1 MAIAKSP
8 SRTAPI
14 RILTA
19 VPVCDGHDSAVT
31 TINIELARHGIEV
44 IYLGYH
50 QSVGAI
56 VRAAIQEDANVVGL
70 SSYNGGHI
78 VFFKEVADQLKR
90 SGNGDIPVFGGG
102 GGTITK
108 ADERVM
114 KRQGTDRIFF
124 AGTPLADIMAIIQR
138 DYARITKPNAKFKGD
153 RALAR
158 AITLAESAAF
168 GETQGGARTMGGL
181 SLKRSAKSRR
191 APAKTAFV
199 VGVAGPGGAGKSTL
213 IDELTSRFLNHV
225 PHGRIALLAN
235 DPSHP
240 DSGGAILGD
249 RVSAIY
255 AQDDRVF
262 FRSLATRGSLTGLS
276 AAAPAAI
283 DILKQSG
290 EFDLILVESV
300 GVGQESDPFRVF
312 GKEQKL
318 VDATLFVLAPH
329 YGGLIQLQK
338 IALLNGADLVA
349 LNKCDHPMAHTA
361 KAEIQARLHQNA
373 KDQTLHPTTAAKH
386 FDPGVDALFA
396 AIAELAGLKVGT
408 VIPDRPDYDT
418 GGERPCHLEIEGGP
432 DLRAGRVESPTT
444 KKHQKGGA
452 VIPNR
457 PSRAPKRTS
466 SAPLIKSRSRLTP
479 SRAKKGGRS

>member
-1 MAIAKSP
+1 MAAAKS
-8 SRTAPI
+8 TAPL

-31 TINIELARHGIEV
+31 TINIELARHGLEV

-50 QSVGAI
+50 QSASAI
-56 VRAAIQEDANVVGL
+56 VRAAIQEDVNVVGL

-78 VFFKEVADQLKR
+78 VFFKEVADQLKK

-102 GGTITK
+102 GGTITH

-114 KRQGTDRIFF
+114 KRQGTDRIYF
-124 AGTPLADIMAIIQR
+124 AGTPLEQMMAEIKR
-138 DYARITKPNAKFKGD
+138 DYARAAKPHALFKGD

-158 AITLAESAAF
+158 AITIAES
-168 GETQGGARTMGGL
+168 GATRY
-181 SLKRSAKSRR
+181 SLLATRYSTGAPRRSY
-191 APAKTAFV
+191 V
-199 VGVAGPGGAGKSTL
+199 IGVAGPGGAGKSTL
-213 IDELTSRFLNHV
+213 IDELTSRFLRAS
-225 PHGRIALLAN
+225 PTGRIALLAN

-255 AQDDRVF
+255 AQDERVF

-283 DILKQSG
+283 DILKASG

-300 GVGQESDPFRVF
+300 GVGQESDPFRIF
-312 GKEQKL
+312 GAGPKL
-318 VDATLFVLAPH
+318 VDATLFVLAPY

-361 KAEIQARLHQNA
+361 RAEIQARLNQNG
-373 KDQTLHPTTAAKH
+373 KGQTLHATTAARH
-386 FDPGVDALFA
+386 FDPGVDALYA
-396 AIAELAGLKVGT
+396 AIHAIA
-408 VIPDRPDYDT
+408 T
-418 GGERPCHLEIEGGP
+418 GG
-432 DLRAGRVESPTT
+432 
-444 KKHQKGGA
+444 
-452 VIPNR
+452 
-457 PSRAPKRTS
+457 
-466 SAPLIKSRSRLTP
+466 
-479 SRAKKGGRS
+479 AK

>member
-1 MAIAKSP
+1 MAAAHFP
-8 SRTAPI
+8 RNAAPL

-50 QSVGAI
+50 QSASAI
-56 VRAAIQEDANVVGL
+56 VRAAIQEDVNVVGL

-78 VFFKEVADQLKR
+78 VFFKEVADQLRK
-90 SGNGDIPVFGGG
+90 SGNADIPVFGGG
-102 GGTITK
+102 GGTITH

-114 KRQGTDRIFF
+114 KRQGTDRIYF
-124 AGTPLADIMAIIQR
+124 AGTPLDTMMAGIKR
-138 DYARITKPNAKFKGD
+138 DYARAAKLNRKFKGD

-158 AITLAESAAF
+158 AITMAEDNVTGGTRPPDAFRKSAS
-168 GETQGGARTMGGL
+168 GTP
-181 SLKRSAKSRR
+181 RSTKKK
-191 APAKTAFV
+191 PFI

-213 IDELTSRFLNHV
+213 IDELTSRFLRSN
-225 PHGRIALLAN
+225 PTGRIALLAN

-283 DILKQSG
+283 DILKNSG
-290 EFDLILVESV
+290 EFDLIFVESV
-300 GVGQESDPFRVF
+300 GVGQESDPFRIF
-312 GKEQKL
+312 GQGPKL
-318 VDATLFVLAPH
+318 VDATLFVLAPY

-361 KAEIQARLHQNA
+361 RAEIQARLDQNG
-373 KDQTLHPTTAAKH
+373 KNQVLHPTTAAKH
-386 FDPGVDALFA
+386 YDPGVDILYA
-396 AIAELAGLKVGT
+396 AIARLGRLGES
-408 VIPDRPDYDT
+408 T
-418 GGERPCHLEIEGGP
+418 GGEKPCMME
-432 DLRAGRVESPTT
+432 V
-444 KKHQKGGA
+444 
-452 VIPNR
+452 
-457 PSRAPKRTS
+457 S
-466 SAPLIKSRSRLTP
+466 S
-479 SRAKKGGRS
+479 

>member
-1 MAIAKSP
+1 MAVAKS
-8 SRTAPI
+8 SRATTPL

-19 VPVCDGHDSAVT
+19 VPICDGHDSAVT

-50 QSVGAI
+50 QSISAI
-56 VRAAIQEDANVVGL
+56 ARAAIQEDVNVVGL

-78 VFFKEVADQLKR
+78 VFFNEVVDQLKR
-90 SGNGDIPVFGGG
+90 TGNGDIPVFGGG

-108 ADERVM
+108 ADERIM
-114 KRQGTDRIFF
+114 QRQGTDRIFF
-124 AGTPLADIMAIIQR
+124 AGTPLKEIMALIQR
-138 DYARITKPNAKFKGD
+138 EYARVAKRDPKLKGD

-158 AITLAESAAF
+158 AITLAES
-168 GETQGGARTMGGL
+168 GGAAPTMKPTGA
-181 SLKRSAKSRR
+181 AKS
-191 APAKTAFV
+191 FV

-213 IDELTSRFLNHV
+213 IDELTSRFLQRT
-225 PHGRIALLAN
+225 PTGRIALLAN

-283 DILKQSG
+283 EVLRQSG

-300 GVGQESDPFRVF
+300 GVGQESDPFQTF
-312 GKEQKL
+312 GSKGKL

-338 IALLNGADLVA
+338 IALLSGADLVT

-361 KAEIQARLHQNA
+361 KAEIQARLNQNG
-373 KDQTLHPTTAAKH
+373 KGQTLHATTAAKH

-396 AIAELAGLKVGT
+396 AIAGLAGLECSK
-408 VIPDRPDYDT
+408 
-418 GGERPCHLEIEGGP
+418 GGEKPCHLEI
-432 DLRAGRVESPTT
+432 
-444 KKHQKGGA
+444 
-452 VIPNR
+452 
-457 PSRAPKRTS
+457 PS
-466 SAPLIKSRSRLTP
+466 
-479 SRAKKGGRS
+479 

>member
-1 MAIAKSP
+1 MAAAKTP
-8 SRTAPI
+8 RPGAPL

-50 QSVGAI
+50 QSASAI
-56 VRAAIQEDANVVGL
+56 VRAAIQEDVNVVGL

-78 VFFKEVADQLKR
+78 VFFKEVADQLRK
-90 SGNGDIPVFGGG
+90 SGNADIPVFGGG
-102 GGTITK
+102 GGTITH
-108 ADERVM
+108 ADARVM
-114 KRQGTDRIFF
+114 QRQGTDRIYF
-124 AGTPLADIMAIIQR
+124 AGTPLDQMMAEIKR
-138 DYARITKPNAKFKGD
+138 DYARAAKPNPKFKGD
-153 RALAR
+153 RVLAR
-158 AITLAESAAF
+158 AITIAE
-168 GETQGGARTMGGL
+168 GGARAPRGL
-181 SLKRSAKSRR
+181 PKPARSAGSTKKS
-191 APAKTAFV
+191 FI

-213 IDELTSRFLNHV
+213 IDELTSRFLRAN
-225 PHGRIALLAN
+225 PAGRIALLAN

-283 DILKQSG
+283 DILKASG

-300 GVGQESDPFRVF
+300 GVGQESDPFRIF
-312 GKEQKL
+312 GQGPKL
-318 VDATLFVLAPH
+318 VDATLFVLAPY

-338 IALLNGADLVA
+338 IALLNGADFVA

-361 KAEIQARLHQNA
+361 KAEIQARLNQNGKGQA
-373 KDQTLHPTTAAKH
+373 LHATTAAKH

-396 AIAELAGLKVGT
+396 AIAKFGDLPVS
-408 VIPDRPDYDT
+408 T
-418 GGERPCHLEIEGGP
+418 GGEKACHLE
-432 DLRAGRVESPTT
+432 VSP
-444 KKHQKGGA
+444 
-452 VIPNR
+452 
-457 PSRAPKRTS
+457 
-466 SAPLIKSRSRLTP
+466 
-479 SRAKKGGRS
+479 

>member
-1 MAIAKSP
+1 M
-8 SRTAPI
+8 TAARSHASACPL

-19 VPVCDGHDSAVT
+19 VPICDGHDSAVT

-50 QSVGAI
+50 QSASAI
-56 VRAAIQEDANVVGL
+56 VRAAIQEDVNVVGL

-78 VFFKEVADQLKR
+78 VFFKEVVDQLKKLR
-90 SGNGDIPVFGGG
+90 SGDIPVFGGG
-102 GGTITK
+102 GGTITH
-108 ADERVM
+108 ADERLM

-124 AGTPLADIMAIIQR
+124 AGTPLDDIMAVIKR
-138 DYARITKPNAKFKGD
+138 DYDRAAKPNAKFKGD

-158 AITLAESAAF
+158 AITIAEGNPGRAGPLGPPKHAA
-168 GETQGGARTMGGL
+168 R
-181 SLKRSAKSRR
+181 
-191 APAKTAFV
+191 PAVTPHPKKTFV

-213 IDELTSRFLNHV
+213 IDELTSRFLRRC
-225 PHGRIALLAN
+225 PTGRIAILAN

-255 AQDDRVF
+255 SQDDRVF

-283 DILKQSG
+283 DILKKSG
-290 EFDLILVESV
+290 AFDLILVESV
-300 GVGQESDPFRVF
+300 GVGQESDPFRIY
-312 GKEQKL
+312 GKGPQL

-329 YGGLIQLQK
+329 YGGRIQLQK
-338 IALLNGADLVA
+338 IALLTGADLVA

-361 KAEIQARLHQNA
+361 RAEIQARLDQNG
-373 KDQTLHPTTAAKH
+373 KNQKLHATTAAKH

-396 AIAELAGLKVGT
+396 ALARLGDLPVS
-408 VIPDRPDYDT
+408 T
-418 GGERPCHLEIEGGP
+418 GGEKACQLE
-432 DLRAGRVESPTT
+432 VSP
-444 KKHQKGGA
+444 
-452 VIPNR
+452 
-457 PSRAPKRTS
+457 
-466 SAPLIKSRSRLTP
+466 
-479 SRAKKGGRS
+479 

>member
-1 MAIAKSP
+1 MAAAKSP
-8 SRTAPI
+8 TPL

-50 QSVGAI
+50 QAASAI
-56 VRAAIQEDANVVGL
+56 VRAAIQEDVNVVGL

-78 VFFKEVADQLKR
+78 VFFKEVSDQLKK

-102 GGTITK
+102 GGTITH

-114 KRQGTDRIFF
+114 KRQGTDRIYF
-124 AGTPLADIMAIIQR
+124 AGTPLEQMMAEIKR
-138 DYARITKPNAKFKGD
+138 DYARAAKPNAKFKGD

-158 AITLAESAAF
+158 AITIAESGSTRYPLPA
-168 GETQGGARTMGGL
+168 TRSSNGA
-181 SLKRSAKSRR
+181 KRRSY
-191 APAKTAFV
+191 V

-213 IDELTSRFLNHV
+213 IDELTSRFLRSN
-225 PHGRIALLAN
+225 PTGRIALLAN

-283 DILKQSG
+283 DILKNSG
-290 EFDLILVESV
+290 EFDLIFVESV
-300 GVGQESDPFRVF
+300 GVGQESDPFRIF
-312 GKEQKL
+312 GKGPSL

-338 IALLNGADLVA
+338 IALLNGADLIA
-349 LNKCDHPMAHTA
+349 LNKCDHAMAHTA
-361 KAEIQARLHQNA
+361 KAEIQARLNQNG
-373 KDQTLHPTTAAKH
+373 KGQTLHATTAARH
-386 FDPGVDALFA
+386 FDPGVDALYA
-396 AIAELAGLKVGT
+396 AIAKLDGLDVAH
-408 VIPDRPDYDT
+408 
-418 GGERPCHLEIEGGP
+418 GGEKACQLE
-432 DLRAGRVESPTT
+432 V
-444 KKHQKGGA
+444 
-452 VIPNR
+452 
-457 PSRAPKRTS
+457 TS
-466 SAPLIKSRSRLTP
+466 
-479 SRAKKGGRS
+479 

>member
-1 MAIAKSP
+1 MAAAKSP
-8 SRTAPI
+8 RTAAPL

-50 QSVGAI
+50 QSAAAI
-56 VRAAIQEDANVVGL
+56 VRAAIQEDVNVVGL

-78 VFFKEVADQLKR
+78 VFFKEVADQLKK

-102 GGTITK
+102 GGTITH

-114 KRQGTDRIFF
+114 KRQGTDRIYF
-124 AGTPLADIMAIIQR
+124 AGTPLADMMAEIKR
-138 DYARITKPNAKFKGD
+138 DYARAAKPNAKFKGD

-158 AITLAESAAF
+158 AITIAETTHRPSSITPRPRQKNAA
-168 GETQGGARTMGGL
+168 
-181 SLKRSAKSRR
+181 RS
-191 APAKTAFV
+191 FV

-213 IDELTSRFLNHV
+213 IDELTSRFLRSC
-225 PHGRIALLAN
+225 PAGRIALLAN

-240 DSGGAILGD
+240 DSHGAILGD

-283 DILKQSG
+283 DILKASG

-300 GVGQESDPFRVF
+300 GVGQESDPFGIF
-312 GKEQKL
+312 GGRKL
-318 VDATLFVLAPH
+318 VDATLFVLAPY

-349 LNKCDHPMAHTA
+349 LNKCDHAMAHTA
-361 KAEIQARLHQNA
+361 KAEIQARLNQNG
-373 KDQTLHPTTAAKH
+373 KGQLLHATTAAKH

-396 AIAELAGLKVGT
+396 AIAKLGNLSVS
-408 VIPDRPDYDT
+408 T
-418 GGERPCHLEIEGGP
+418 GGEKACQME
-432 DLRAGRVESPTT
+432 V
-444 KKHQKGGA
+444 
-452 VIPNR
+452 
-457 PSRAPKRTS
+457 PS
-466 SAPLIKSRSRLTP
+466 
-479 SRAKKGGRS
+479 

>member
-1 MAIAKSP
+1 MAAAKTP
-8 SRTAPI
+8 RPTVPL

-19 VPVCDGHDSAVT
+19 VPICDGHDSAVT

-50 QSVGAI
+50 QSVATI
-56 VRAAIQEDANVVGL
+56 ARAAVQEDVNVVGL

-78 VFFKEVADQLKR
+78 VFFKEVVDALRR

-102 GGTITK
+102 GGTITP

-114 KRQGTDRIFF
+114 RRQGTDRIFF
-124 AGTPLADIMAIIQR
+124 AGTPLAEIMDLIRR
-138 DYARITKPNAKFKGD
+138 DYARLPAPKGRLQGD

-158 AITLAESAAF
+158 ALTLAERGGRVPKVRRTGAA
-168 GETQGGARTMGGL
+168 
-181 SLKRSAKSRR
+181 RS
-191 APAKTAFV
+191 FV

-213 IDELTSRFLNHV
+213 IDELTSRFLRTF
-225 PHGRIALLAN
+225 PSGRIAILAN

-283 DILKQSG
+283 EVLRASG

-300 GVGQESDPFRVF
+300 GVGQESDPFRIF
-312 GKEQKL
+312 GRGPKL
-318 VDATLFVLAPH
+318 VDATLFVLAPY

-338 IALLNGADLVA
+338 IALLNGADVVA

-361 KAEIQARLHQNA
+361 RAEIQARLNQNGRG
-373 KDQTLHPTTAAKH
+373 QTLHATTAAKH
-386 FDPGVDALFA
+386 FDPGVDQLFA
-396 AIAELAGLKVGT
+396 ALARLGGLESA
-408 VIPDRPDYDT
+408 
-418 GGERPCHLEIEGGP
+418 GGEKPCQLQVR
-432 DLRAGRVESPTT
+432 D
-444 KKHQKGGA
+444 
-452 VIPNR
+452 
-457 PSRAPKRTS
+457 
-466 SAPLIKSRSRLTP
+466 
-479 SRAKKGGRS
+479 

>member
-1 MAIAKSP
+1 MAAAKSP
-8 SRTAPI
+8 APL

-31 TINIELARHGIEV
+31 TINIELARHGLEV

-50 QSVGAI
+50 QSAAAI

-78 VFFKEVADQLKR
+78 VFFKEVADQLRK

-102 GGTITK
+102 GGTITP
-108 ADERVM
+108 ADARVM
-114 KRQGTDRIFF
+114 KRQGTDRIYF
-124 AGTPLADIMAIIQR
+124 AGTPLDAMMAEIKR
-138 DYARITKPNAKFKGD
+138 DYARAAKPNARFKGD

-158 AITLAESAAF
+158 AITIAECRAGSL
-168 GETQGGARTMGGL
+168 TPPKIKGGI
-181 SLKRSAKSRR
+181 SD
-191 APAKTAFV
+191 PALQKCSSFV

-213 IDELTSRFLNHV
+213 IDELTSRFLRAN
-225 PHGRIALLAN
+225 PTGRIALLAN

-240 DSGGAILGD
+240 DTGGAILGD

-276 AAAPAAI
+276 AAAPVAI
-283 DILKQSG
+283 DILKASG
-290 EFDLILVESV
+290 DFDLIFVESV
-300 GVGQESDPFRVF
+300 GVGQESDPFRIF
-312 GKEQKL
+312 GKGPSL

-361 KAEIQARLHQNA
+361 RAEIQARLNQNG
-373 KDQTLHPTTAAKH
+373 KGQTLHATTAAKH

-396 AIAELAGLKVGT
+396 AIANFAQVGRT
-408 VIPDRPDYDT
+408 ARADALGAVPVSRGSSVTTRP
-418 GGERPCHLEIEGGP
+418 
-432 DLRAGRVESPTT
+432 T
-444 KKHQKGGA
+444 KQGGA
-452 VIPNR
+452 
-457 PSRAPKRTS
+457 K
-466 SAPLIKSRSRLTP
+466 
-479 SRAKKGGRS
+479 

>member
-1 MAIAKSP
+1 MAAAS
-8 SRTAPI
+8 SRRSAPAAPV

-50 QSVGAI
+50 QSASAI
-56 VRAAIQEDANVVGL
+56 VRAAIQEDVNVVGL

-78 VFFKEVADQLKR
+78 VFFKEVIDQLRK

-102 GGTITK
+102 GGTITP
-108 ADERVM
+108 ADARVM
-114 KRQGTDRIFF
+114 KRQGTDRIYF
-124 AGTPLADIMAIIQR
+124 AGTPLESMMAEIKR
-138 DYARITKPNAKFKGD
+138 VYGHALKPNDRLKGD

-158 AITLAESAAF
+158 AITLAESAAL
-168 GETQGGARTMGGL
+168 GGTRPPDAFF
-181 SLKRSAKSRR
+181 RR
-191 APAKTAFV
+191 ASATSRLTKKSLAAPKLPRSEGGFV

-213 IDELTSRFLNHV
+213 IDELTWRFLRRN
-225 PHGRIALLAN
+225 PSGRIAILAN

-240 DSGGAILGD
+240 GSGGAILGD

-262 FRSLATRGSLTGLS
+262 FRSLATRGHLSGLS

-283 DILKQSG
+283 EILRQSG

-300 GVGQESDPFRVF
+300 GVGQESDPFGTF
-312 GKEQKL
+312 SDGKRL
-318 VDATLFVLAPH
+318 TDVVLFVLAPH

-338 IALLNGADLVA
+338 IALLNGADLFA

-361 KAEIQARLHQNA
+361 RAEIQARLDQNG
-373 KDQTLHPTTAAKH
+373 KNQKLHSTTAARH
-386 FDPGVDALFA
+386 FDPGVDQLFA
-396 AIAELAGLKVGT
+396 AIARLGDLPVS
-408 VIPDRPDYDT
+408 T
-418 GGERPCHLEIEGGP
+418 GGEKACQLAI
-432 DLRAGRVESPTT
+432 SP
-444 KKHQKGGA
+444 
-452 VIPNR
+452 
-457 PSRAPKRTS
+457 
-466 SAPLIKSRSRLTP
+466 
-479 SRAKKGGRS
+479 

>member
-1 MAIAKSP
+1 MAAAKSP
-8 SRTAPI
+8 RPGAPL

-31 TINIELARHGIEV
+31 TINIELAHHGIEV

-50 QSVGAI
+50 QSASAI
-56 VRAAIQEDANVVGL
+56 VRAAIQEDVNVVGL

-78 VFFKEVADQLKR
+78 VFFKEVADQLRK
-90 SGNGDIPVFGGG
+90 SGNADIPVFGGG
-102 GGTITK
+102 GGTITH
-108 ADERVM
+108 ADARVM
-114 KRQGTDRIFF
+114 QRQGTDRIYF
-124 AGTPLADIMAIIQR
+124 AGTPLDKMMAEIKR
-138 DYARITKPNAKFKGD
+138 DYARAARPNPRFKGD
-153 RALAR
+153 RVLAR
-158 AITLAESAAF
+158 ALTIAETGGKVPAIKRTGAAKPF
-168 GETQGGARTMGGL
+168 I
-181 SLKRSAKSRR
+181 
-191 APAKTAFV
+191 

-213 IDELTSRFLNHV
+213 IDELTSRFLRAN
-225 PHGRIALLAN
+225 PTGRIALLAN

-283 DILKQSG
+283 DILQASG

-300 GVGQESDPFRVF
+300 GVGQESDPFRIF
-312 GKEQKL
+312 GQGPKL
-318 VDATLFVLAPH
+318 VDATLFVLAPY

-338 IALLNGADLVA
+338 IALLNGADFVA

-361 KAEIQARLHQNA
+361 KAEIQARLNQNGKGQA
-373 KDQTLHPTTAAKH
+373 LHATTAAKH

-396 AIAELAGLKVGT
+396 AIAKLGDLPVS
-408 VIPDRPDYDT
+408 T
-418 GGERPCHLEIEGGP
+418 GGEKACHLE
-432 DLRAGRVESPTT
+432 V
-444 KKHQKGGA
+444 
-452 VIPNR
+452 
-457 PSRAPKRTS
+457 AP
-466 SAPLIKSRSRLTP
+466 
-479 SRAKKGGRS
+479 

>member
-1 MAIAKSP
+1 MAAATP
-8 SRTAPI
+8 RRAAVAAPL

-50 QSVGAI
+50 QTASTI

-78 VFFKEVADQLKR
+78 VFFKEVADQLKKK
-90 SGNGDIPVFGGG
+90 GAGDIPVFGGG
-102 GGTITK
+102 GGTITP

-124 AGTPLADIMAIIQR
+124 AGTPLDDMMALIKR
-138 DYARITKPNAKFKGD
+138 EYARDAKPNARFQGD

-158 AITLAESAAF
+158 AITLAETAAF
-168 GETQGGARTMGGL
+168 AGKPAPRPLPTAHSRGAQCRG
-181 SLKRSAKSRR
+181 
-191 APAKTAFV
+191 FV
-199 VGVAGPGGAGKSTL
+199 LGIAGPGGAGKSTL
-213 IDELTSRFLNHV
+213 IDELTSRFLRKN
-225 PHGRIALLAN
+225 PAGRIAILAN

-240 DSGGAILGD
+240 DTGGAILGD

-255 AQDDRVF
+255 SQDDRVF
-262 FRSLATRGSLTGLS
+262 FRSMATRGSLTGLS

-283 DILKQSG
+283 EILKNSG

-300 GVGQESDPFRVF
+300 GVGQESDPFGIF
-312 GKEQKL
+312 GRGPRL
-318 VDATLFVLAPH
+318 VDATLFVLAPY
-329 YGGLIQLQK
+329 YGGRIQLQK

-349 LNKCDHPMAHTA
+349 INKCDHPMAHTA
-361 KAEIQARLHQNA
+361 RAEIQARLDQNG
-373 KDQTLHPTTAAKH
+373 KGQTLHATTAAKH

-396 AIAELAGLKVGT
+396 AIAERAGLT
-408 VIPDRPDYDT
+408 
-418 GGERPCHLEIEGGP
+418 L
-432 DLRAGRVESPTT
+432 S
-444 KKHQKGGA
+444 
-452 VIPNR
+452 
-457 PSRAPKRTS
+457 
-466 SAPLIKSRSRLTP
+466 
-479 SRAKKGGRS
+479 

>member
-1 MAIAKSP
+1 MAAASSP
-8 SRTAPI
+8 RPAAPL

-31 TINIELARHGIEV
+31 TINIELARHGLEV

-50 QSVGAI
+50 QSAAAI
-56 VRAAIQEDANVVGL
+56 VRAAIQEDVNVVGL

-78 VFFKEVADQLKR
+78 VFFKEVADQLKQ

-102 GGTITK
+102 GGTITQ

-114 KRQGTDRIFF
+114 KRQGTDRIYF
-124 AGTPLADIMAIIQR
+124 AGTPLDAMMVEIKR
-138 DYARITKPNAKFKGD
+138 DYARIAKPNKKFKGD

-158 AITLAESAAF
+158 AITLAESGAPRASHL
-168 GETQGGARTMGGL
+168 TPPTSNGARR
-181 SLKRSAKSRR
+181 RS
-191 APAKTAFV
+191 FV

-213 IDELTSRFLNHV
+213 IDELTSRFLKNN
-225 PHGRIALLAN
+225 PTGRIALLAN

-262 FRSLATRGSLTGLS
+262 FRSLATRGNLTGLS

-283 DILKQSG
+283 DILKNSG
-290 EFDLILVESV
+290 EFDLIFVESV
-300 GVGQESDPFRVF
+300 GVGQESDPFRIF
-312 GKEQKL
+312 GKGPKL
-318 VDATLFVLAPH
+318 VDTTLFVLAPY

-361 KAEIQARLHQNA
+361 KAEIQARLDQNHR
-373 KDQTLHPTTAAKH
+373 DQKLHATTAAKH
-386 FDPGVDALFA
+386 FDPGVDALYA
-396 AIAELAGLKVGT
+396 AIAGLGGLDVA
-408 VIPDRPDYDT
+408 R
-418 GGERPCHLEIEGGP
+418 GGEKACQLE
-432 DLRAGRVESPTT
+432 V
-444 KKHQKGGA
+444 
-452 VIPNR
+452 
-457 PSRAPKRTS
+457 S
-466 SAPLIKSRSRLTP
+466 S
-479 SRAKKGGRS
+479 

>member
-1 MAIAKSP
+1 MSAAKTTRP
-8 SRTAPI
+8 TVPL

-50 QSVGAI
+50 QAASAI
-56 VRAAIQEDANVVGL
+56 VRAAIQEDVNVVGL

-78 VFFKEVADQLKR
+78 VFFKEVVDQLTKLG
-90 SGNGDIPVFGGG
+90 SGDIPVFGGG

-114 KRQGTDRIFF
+114 KRQGTDCIYF
-124 AGTPLADIMAIIQR
+124 AGTSLDTMVAEIKRNYGLVAKPR
-138 DYARITKPNAKFKGD
+138 ARFKGD

-158 AITLAESAAF
+158 AITIAETESL
-168 GETQGGARTMGGL
+168 EAR
-181 SLKRSAKSRR
+181 RPRR
-191 APAKTAFV
+191 AGSAGEVARAPKKKPFV

-213 IDELTSRFLNHV
+213 IDELTSRFLRNNSA
-225 PHGRIALLAN
+225 GRIALLAN

-240 DSGGAILGD
+240 DTGGAILGD

-255 AQDDRVF
+255 SQDDRVF

-283 DILKQSG
+283 DILKNSG

-300 GVGQESDPFRVF
+300 GVGQESDPFRIL
-312 GKEQKL
+312 GKGPPL
-318 VDATLFVLAPH
+318 VDATLFVLAPY
-329 YGGLIQLQK
+329 YGGRIQLQK
-338 IALLNGADLVA
+338 IALLAGADLVA

-361 KAEIQARLHQNA
+361 RAEIQARLDQNS
-373 KDQTLHPTTAAKH
+373 KNQKLHATTAAKH
-386 FDPGVDALFA
+386 FDLGVDALFA
-396 AIAELAGLKVGT
+396 AIARRGHLPVSA
-408 VIPDRPDYDT
+408 
-418 GGERPCHLEIEGGP
+418 GGEKACSTA
-432 DLRAGRVESPTT
+432 D
-444 KKHQKGGA
+444 
-452 VIPNR
+452 
-457 PSRAPKRTS
+457 
-466 SAPLIKSRSRLTP
+466 PL
-479 SRAKKGGRS
+479 